1 VAKITPRLD
10 YERLAD
16 ALVDRGL
23 AAREA
28 VKLVLD
34 QANETGAVFP
44 EILVRENLVSDW
56 EISRVTAEVFNLA
69 FLPIDVTPPNKDVLK
84 HLDLDY
90 LRMYGL
96 VPVDQFADVLTV
108 AMPALVPT
116 EVLNGLTPNK
126 DLVVLPVVGLV
137 SSNRAWL
144 DANAPDESE
153 PPSLVAG
160 GAAVEESGWADIF
173 DAGDEAVQ
181 LGLDPDDTPPAV
193 PGERNRKI
201 VLDDTDFS
209 V

>member
-1 VAKITPRLD
+1 MAKITPRLD

-126 DLVVLPVVGLV
+126 
-137 SSNRAWL
+137 
-144 DANAPDESE
+144 E
-153 PPSLVAG
+153 
-160 GAAVEESGWADIF
+160 
-173 DAGDEAVQ
+173 
-181 LGLDPDDTPPAV
+181 
-193 PGERNRKI
+193 
-201 VLDDTDFS
+201 
-209 V
+209 